1 MGHLR
6 ESERSNTFCER
17 HEVEVEVE
25 VEVAEEEEAEEKE
38 LQGARVAQHR
48 IFRVQGRQDTYL
60 NER

>member
-17 HEVEVEVE
+17 HEVE

>member
-17 HEVEVEVE
+17 HAVEVE

>member
-25 VEVAEEEEAEEKE
+25 VVEEEEAEEKE

>member
-17 HEVEVEVE
+17 HEVEVE